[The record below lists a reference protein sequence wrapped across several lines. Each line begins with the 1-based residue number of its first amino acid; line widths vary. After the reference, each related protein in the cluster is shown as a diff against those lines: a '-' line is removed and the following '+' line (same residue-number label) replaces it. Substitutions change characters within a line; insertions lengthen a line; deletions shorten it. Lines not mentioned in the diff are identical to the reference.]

1 MRDRTGHFAFL
12 SFNQTYNFKFC
23 ELTKINRK
31 KAVQSFFGKGGKE
44 TEMKK
49 FVFTMQKMRD
59 YKKQILES
67 EKNKL
72 MGLIREKNELEEKM
86 EELEMIMD
94 NLRRTSNEAVAKG
107 TTASELM
114 FYSMQMDGV
123 KRDQVQTR
131 YQINFAEMKIDNQ
144 RRRVV
149 KQSQELSGLD
159 KLEEQQREEYRR
171 LEAKENEMII
181 EEFLS
186 FKLSGA

>member
-1 MRDRTGHFAFL
+1 
-12 SFNQTYNFKFC
+12 
-23 ELTKINRK
+23 
-31 KAVQSFFGKGGKE
+31 
-44 TEMKK
+44 MKK

-86 EELEMIMD
+86 EQLEMIMD
-94 NLRRTSNEAVAKG
+94 NLRHASNEAVVKG

-131 YQINFAEMKIDNQ
+131 YQINFADMKIDNQ

-186 FKLSGA
+186 FKLSAGSGYSDSL